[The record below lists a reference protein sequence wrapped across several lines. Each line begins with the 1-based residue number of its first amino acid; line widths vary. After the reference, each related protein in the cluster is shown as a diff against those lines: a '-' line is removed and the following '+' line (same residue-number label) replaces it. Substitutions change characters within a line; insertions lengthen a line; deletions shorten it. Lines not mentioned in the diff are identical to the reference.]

1 MLSVMIKKIFVIIS
15 ILLPLISF
23 SQNNTPNLEA
33 KGQPHFKVFWNYHYD
48 YTKDAEQVSAFE
60 LSRVYLGYKYKFNN
74 KISAKITYDVGKNDT
89 GSKRIAFVKI
99 AQLDYKIDPS
109 IKISIGLIG
118 GKQYNDQ
125 EKLWGYRYI
134 YKMLQDQNKFGP
146 SADLG
151 INAEFKISKA
161 LMANLFIVNGEGY
174 KNVQDDDG
182 NQRFG
187 MNLIYNPSK
196 QITTKLYYDTHTSE
210 NSKSLNNIA
219 FFAGY
224 KADSWRIGAEYNK
237 MENGRNYK
245 TAIDDHNLDGI
256 SVYGSYVF
264 NNKVEIFARFDEISS
279 NTLTGQDNS
288 WNYEKDGALIIF
300 GAQYIAAKGVK
311 FSINSRNFNYINDD
325 IKDSSLIYF
334 NAEFKL

>member
-1 MLSVMIKKIFVIIS
+1 MKKILLMIIVLS
-15 ILLPLISF
+15 PLVAF
-23 SQNNTPNLEA
+23 SQGREDQVNT

-48 YTKDAEQVSAFE
+48 YTKDVDQVSAFE
-60 LSRVYLGYKYKFNN
+60 LTRVYLGYKYTFND
-74 KISAKITYDVGKNDT
+74 KISAKITYDIGKNDA
-89 GSKRIAFVKI
+89 GSKHTAFIKI
-99 AQLDYKIDPS
+99 ARLDYKINPS
-109 IKISIGLIG
+109 IKISMGLLG

-125 EKLWGYRYI
+125 EKHWGYRYI
-134 YKMLQDQNKFGP
+134 YKTLQDENKFGP

-151 INAEFKISKA
+151 INAELEISKV

-174 KNVQDDDG
+174 KNLQDDNG

-187 MNLIYNPSK
+187 MSLIYNPSK
-196 QITTKLYYDTHTSE
+196 LITTKLYYDTHASE

-224 KADSWRIGAEYNK
+224 KADSWKIGAEYNK
-237 MENGRNYK
+237 MENGTNYK
-245 TAIDDHNLDGI
+245 TAIDDHNLEGI
-256 SVYGSYVF
+256 SVYGSYIF
-264 NNKVEIFARFDEISS
+264 NDKIEIFARFDEISS
-279 NTLTGQDNS
+279 NTLNGQNSS
-288 WNYEKDGALIIF
+288 WNYEKDGILILF

-325 IKDSSLIYF
+325 IEDSSFIYF

>member
-1 MLSVMIKKIFVIIS
+1 MKKILLMIIVLS
-15 ILLPLISF
+15 PLVAF
-23 SQNNTPNLEA
+23 SQDREDQVNT

-48 YTKDAEQVSAFE
+48 YTKDVDQVSAFE
-60 LSRVYLGYKYKFNN
+60 LTRVYLGYKYTFND
-74 KISAKITYDVGKNDT
+74 KISAKITYDIGKNDA
-89 GSKRIAFVKI
+89 GSKHTAFIKI
-99 AQLDYKIDPS
+99 AQLDYKINPS
-109 IKISIGLIG
+109 IKISMGLLG

-125 EKLWGYRYI
+125 EKHWGYRYI
-134 YKMLQDQNKFGP
+134 YKTLQDENKFGP

-151 INAEFKISKA
+151 INAELEISKV

-174 KNVQDDDG
+174 KNLQDDNG

-187 MNLIYNPSK
+187 MSLIYNPSK
-196 QITTKLYYDTHTSE
+196 LITTKLYYDTHASE

-224 KADSWRIGAEYNK
+224 KADSWKIGAEYNK
-237 MENGRNYK
+237 MENGTSYK
-245 TAIDDHNLDGI
+245 TAIDDHNLEGI
-256 SVYGSYVF
+256 SVYGSYIF
-264 NNKVEIFARFDEISS
+264 NDKIEIFARFDEISS
-279 NTLTGQDNS
+279 NTLNGQNSS
-288 WNYEKDGALIIF
+288 WNYEKDGILILF

-325 IKDSSLIYF
+325 IEDSSFIYF